1 MGSVGSGFCKKTR
14 ALLSQPT
21 ETFQSVRNEAARP
34 VLHYFWTLLGL
45 FSTLSTLAHLSNIK
59 LLIELESLPDVAGFI
74 LLIVLFIV
82 LRFLLGLLVVG
93 IIAGCVHLA
102 ITKLGAERPFRE
114 TLKIIIYAM
123 TPFMLFGW
131 LPIPYIALPLLAW
144 SFWLAILGI
153 GEVQHLPQK
162 KAAIAM
168 ALSVCV
174 LSVVIG
180 LIYWFVIRPIFEMGP
195 ITL

>member
-1 MGSVGSGFCKKTR
+1 MGSGFCKKAR

-21 ETFQSVRNEAARP
+21 ETFQSVRDEAARP

-45 FSTLSTLAHLSNIK
+45 FSTLSTLAHISGIK
-59 LLIELESLPDVAGFI
+59 LLIELESLPDVAGFV

-102 ITKLGAERPFRE
+102 ITHLGAERPYRE

-123 TPFMLFGW
+123 TPFMLLGW
-131 LPIPYIALPLLAW
+131 LPIPYIALPLLVW
-144 SFWLAILGI
+144 TIWLALLGI

-162 KAAIAM
+162 KALIAM
-168 ALSVCV
+168 GLSVCV
-174 LSVVIG
+174 LSVAIG
-180 LIYWFVIRPIFEMGP
+180 LIYWFGIRALLETGP
-195 ITL
+195 ITI